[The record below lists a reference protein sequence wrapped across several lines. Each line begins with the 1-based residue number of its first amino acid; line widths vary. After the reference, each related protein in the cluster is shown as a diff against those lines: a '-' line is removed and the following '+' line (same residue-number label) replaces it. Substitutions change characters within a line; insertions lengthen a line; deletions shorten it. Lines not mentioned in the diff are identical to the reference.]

1 MMSMRFVP
9 SLKHR
14 LAEIASVQRMKGVD
28 PGHGDL
34 RKRTTDGMKSLQIL
48 LTLSLEEALQTA
60 DAMKAK
66 GYGSGSRGRYEE
78 FVMRS
83 RDWGLLAAL
92 LTLFAGGVIFRFL
105 GYGTYRIFPSL
116 GPVTMQ
122 GWEPLAYG
130 CFTLFA
136 ALPVLIEAKEVCL
149 WRSWTSKN

>member
-1 MMSMRFVP
+1 MFGSLFPKTALLIVMSMRFVP

-83 RDWGLLAAL
+83 RDWGAL
-92 LTLFAGGVIFRFL
+92 GGSPYAVCRRCDFSFSRLRDLPDIPFAGTGNDAGL
-105 GYGTYRIFPSL
+105 G
-116 GPVTMQ
+116 
-122 GWEPLAYG
+122 
-130 CFTLFA
+130 A
-136 ALPVLIEAKEVCL
+136 AGIRMLYAFCRVA
-149 WRSWTSKN
+149 RAD